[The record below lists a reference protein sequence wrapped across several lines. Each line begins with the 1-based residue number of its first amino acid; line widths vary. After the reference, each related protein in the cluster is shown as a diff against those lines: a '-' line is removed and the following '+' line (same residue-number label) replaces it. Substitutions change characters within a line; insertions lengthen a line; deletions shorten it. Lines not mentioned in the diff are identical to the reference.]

1 MQQCLRIIFIITQ
14 ITTNHIKTKANCLT
28 TSIQKSGEICCKIT
42 HISCPGGRMNLDD
55 LDRFKQLD
63 PQNMLGAID
72 NLPDQLGYAYQLGL
86 KLELP
91 DWKDFRQAVIA
102 GMGGS
107 AISGDLLAAY
117 CASLSP
123 IPVIVHRDYDLPLF
137 ASGPQ
142 TLVICVSHSGDTEE
156 TLSAFEAARR
166 ADCHIVTLGTG
177 GELAKRGRA
186 SDVPFWEFDHAGQPR
201 SAVGFTFGLLLAMFE
216 RLGFLPN
223 QKEAVEEAVGSMK
236 RSQQHLKADVP
247 AVKNPAK
254 RYAGQLMGRWVTF
267 MASGILTAVAR
278 RWKEQI
284 NKLAKAGANVEEL
297 PQADHNTLAGTLNPQ
312 ETLNAH
318 TMTLFLRA
326 PSDHLRNRL
335 RSDLTRKAFML
346 EGMNTDYIDARGNTP
361 LAHLWTSILFGD
373 YMAYYL
379 AMGYGVDPTPIQA
392 LIDFKEAMTE
402 AKS

>member
-1 MQQCLRIIFIITQ
+1 
-14 ITTNHIKTKANCLT
+14 
-28 TSIQKSGEICCKIT
+28 
-42 HISCPGGRMNLDD
+42 MNLDD
-55 LDRFKQLD
+55 LDFFKQLD
-63 PQNMLGAID
+63 TKNMLGEID
-72 NLPDQLGYAYQLGL
+72 NLPDQLGYAYRLGM
-86 KLELP
+86 KLALP
-91 DWKDFRQAVIA
+91 DWKDFRQVVIA

-107 AISGDLLAAY
+107 AIGGDLLACY
-117 CASLSP
+117 CAALCP
-123 IPVIVHRDYDLPLF
+123 MPVSVHRDYDLPLF
-137 ASGPQ
+137 ARGAE
-142 TLVICVSHSGDTEE
+142 TLVICASHSGDTEE
-156 TLSAFEAARR
+156 TLAAFEAARQ
-166 ADCHIVTLGTG
+166 ADCHVVVMGTG
-177 GELAKRGRA
+177 GELAKRARA
-186 SDVPFWEFDHAGQPR
+186 NGIAEWTFDHAGQPR
-201 SAVGFTFGLLLAMFE
+201 SAVGFTFGLMLAMFE
-216 RLGFLPN
+216 RLGLIPS
-223 QKEAVEEAVGSMK
+223 QKEAVDDAVAFMK
-236 RSQQHLKADVP
+236 RSQIHLKADVP

-267 MASGILTAVAR
+267 MASGMLTAVAR

-326 PSDHLRNRL
+326 PSDHPRNRL

-379 AMGYGVDPTPIQA
+379 AMGYSVDPSPIHA
-392 LIDFKEAMTE
+392 LTDFKEALAE
-402 AKS
+402 VK